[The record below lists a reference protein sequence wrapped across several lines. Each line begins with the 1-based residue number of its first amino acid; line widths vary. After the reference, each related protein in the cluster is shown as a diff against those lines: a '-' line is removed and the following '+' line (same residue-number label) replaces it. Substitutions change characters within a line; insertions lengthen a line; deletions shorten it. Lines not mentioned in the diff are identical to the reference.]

1 MKGQDGLRTRLK
13 FCVHATEKAREPE
26 AISSMGPDGM
36 EVGRARGVE
45 RDAG

>member
-1 MKGQDGLRTRLK
+1 MKGEDALRRRLK

-26 AISSMGPDGM
+26 AISSIGPNGM
-36 EVGRARGVE
+36 EMGRARGVG